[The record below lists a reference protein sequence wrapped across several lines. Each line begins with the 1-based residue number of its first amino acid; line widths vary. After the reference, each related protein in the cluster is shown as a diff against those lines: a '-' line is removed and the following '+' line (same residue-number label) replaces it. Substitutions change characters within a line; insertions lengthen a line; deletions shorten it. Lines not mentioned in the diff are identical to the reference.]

1 MSKGEATLAILLRH
15 YKLPFKREYKFHPS
29 RKWRFDF
36 AIGEDPSQFLL
47 AVEIEGGV
55 HSGGRHT
62 RGKGYTDDL
71 IKYNAALLAGWRV
84 LRYTTPQVDAQIIE
98 DIKHLMNGPL
108 V

>member
-15 YKLPFKREYKFHPS
+15 YKLPFHREYSFHPK

-47 AVEIEGGV
+47 AIEVEGGI
-55 HSGGRHT
+55 HSGGRHV

-71 IKYNAALLAGWRV
+71 IKYNAAVLLGWRV
-84 LRYTTPQVDAQIIE
+84 LRYTTSQVDMQIIE
-98 DIKHLMNGPL
+98 DIKRLMINK
-108 V
+108 